1 MQRIEAS
8 KQAKMKEQAEA
19 QDLKTREWY
28 EVRTSLKERQS
39 KQMISLLLNDYR
51 SNNPLYQG

>member
-1 MQRIEAS
+1 MTVFS
-8 KQAKMKEQAEA
+8 